1 MKKEDMPHG
10 EAHDIIDS
18 LLSVERG
25 VVLSEEEACGHFRTR
40 AIAVA
45 SKNPDVSFRRET
57 ILPEDLKIQGNS

>member
-25 VVLSEEEACGHFRTR
+25 VALSEEETCGHSRTR
-40 AIAVA
+40 AITAA
-45 SKNPDVSFRRET
+45 SENPDISFRRES
-57 ILPEDLKIQGNS
+57 ILLEDLKIQGNS